1 VEQQQV
7 LNETLDQ
14 RTMLKSYY
22 LAQESDSI
30 NFLNHVET
38 LARDLGVSLKT
49 NNLDTVSIDDRTWIT
64 TSFSFSGR
72 EGDVKKFVSVLETL
86 PYVLELTSVNLETE
100 SGGNWSSEVALRVRV
115 L

>member
-1 VEQQQV
+1 
-7 LNETLDQ
+7 
-14 RTMLKSYY
+14 